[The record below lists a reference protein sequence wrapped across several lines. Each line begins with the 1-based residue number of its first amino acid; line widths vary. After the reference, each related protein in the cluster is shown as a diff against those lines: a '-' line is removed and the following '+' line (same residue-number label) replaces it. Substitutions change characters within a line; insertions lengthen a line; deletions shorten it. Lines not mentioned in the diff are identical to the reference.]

1 MVRLGAVDKWIAAG
15 EGAGMAWR
23 AMKGMTLTVGKD
35 RSSFMAAPDARA
47 GVVDVTPPAPPRR
60 IRMLGMPISVVT
72 EPQAVAHVIACLG
85 AGHGGWVITPNLDQ
99 LRLYRKDVK
108 LRPMYE
114 EAELIVADGM
124 PLIWASR
131 LQKTPL
137 PEPVAGSSMI
147 LT

>member
-1 MVRLGAVDKWIAAG
+1 MQASRNRAGAPCPEFTRDGRFPHCCVCHRGPITIWSPLSMVRLGAVDKWIAAG

-72 EPQAVAHVIACLG
+72 EPQAVAHGIACLG
-85 AGHGGWVITPNLDQ
+85 PGHRGWGITANLDE
-99 LRLYRKDVK
+99 LRL
-108 LRPMYE
+108 
-114 EAELIVADGM
+114 
-124 PLIWASR
+124 
-131 LQKTPL
+131 
-137 PEPVAGSSMI
+137 
-147 LT
+147 